1 MEGLPVR
8 SNWLISFC
16 LVLLLLISD
25 GAIASGKGVAV
36 SGTVPAAVTNSA
48 SLVGIDAPVLKLNV
62 GFDQNQ
68 SRMYQLSY
76 AEPDYG
82 TGAGLLNFVHQNSL
96 WQIKYAVASNLVPYV
111 DLGMDVRFLKLTET
125 GDKYIS
131 TDFGVQFGDFW
142 LLRLGFVV
150 ENLWHLRLGE
160 TETPLPMNVIAGAAI
175 DLGSMAT
182 IYIDVDDVLAMNTGR
197 KVAVNVETT
206 LFDSVTLKAGWSNAW
221 CVGIGYN
228 YEQWCLDYEWQQGQ
242 HQIGIG
248 WRF

>member
-1 MEGLPVR
+1 MR

-131 TDFGVQFGDFW
+131 TDFGVQLGDFW
-142 LLRLGFVV
+142 LLRLFCRGKPMAFKTRR
-150 ENLWHLRLGE
+150 NRN
-160 TETPLPMNVIAGAAI
+160 TPTYECHCWGCHRFREH
-175 DLGSMAT
+175 G
-182 IYIDVDDVLAMNTGR
+182 
-197 KVAVNVETT
+197 
-206 LFDSVTLKAGWSNAW
+206 
-221 CVGIGYN
+221 N
-228 YEQWCLDYEWQQGQ
+228 YLY
-242 HQIGIG
+242 
-248 WRF
+248 